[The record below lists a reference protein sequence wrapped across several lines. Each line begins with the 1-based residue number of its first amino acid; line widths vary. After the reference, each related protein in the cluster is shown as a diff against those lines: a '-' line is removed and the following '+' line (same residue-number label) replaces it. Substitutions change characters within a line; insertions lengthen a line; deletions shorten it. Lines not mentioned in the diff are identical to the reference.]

1 MKIIKAPASKDE
13 DSVSSYES
21 GSCSSTLDS
30 AIKTQVRTS
39 IPADEKPRSAI
50 SDSND
55 EIKEGKATI
64 NLDTK
69 QNIVEFRKSPSM
81 MVGKETTPPIGP
93 DTDVARESSPAVPP
107 VATSVAVK
115 ASVPL
120 SDEVSG
126 PPQPQE
132 LERKASVTI
141 GAEDHAKQFVGPVYQ
156 SNNSQWQGYQHSL
169 DQLRQQEAGLRHQGP
184 DLRHPGPDLRHQGS
198 DLRHPGLDL
207 RHPGPD
213 LRHQGSDLRHP
224 GMDLRHQGPD
234 LQHQGSDLR
243 HQGSDLQ
250 SPPRVSSSTKPPF
263 MEDYSHSLP
272 YDPHSVHP
280 HPSGD
285 YIPGDMPP
293 HYMYERSMSSNPQ
306 YSHWRPEHVSQGFP
320 PQSYHSFVDL
330 PPDAYGYGRQYS
342 DQRWLLE
349 QRYREHPGGSSQR
362 PYSSPRYSANSQG
375 MYQNPGQ
382 DDFLHISSPNQDKNI
397 ATSPSERHSRY
408 SPRQTYQPQFMD
420 PSNQMSYQPGMR
432 SQSPGTQPSS
442 EMYIRH
448 PIHAWTERLYT
459 KTIPEHSSVDDV
471 NAQIARLNMVDESR
485 IDARPGRTFSA
496 PNTPSTQSIRTQ
508 QGLVGYQSMNLDVA
522 NFTPIKPAS
531 DSNRSSVNSSPRSSP
546 FQTVPEPQ
554 DQVSNN
560 LPVNTHKMN
569 RIHSHPPVAA
579 EKRVEAPR
587 TRSGK
592 LIYDHHHHHH
602 HHHH

>member
-1 MKIIKAPASKDE
+1 MKIVKAPASKDD
-13 DSVSSYES
+13 DSLSSYES
-21 GSCSSTLDS
+21 GSCSTLDS

-39 IPADEKPRSAI
+39 IPADEKPGSTI

-69 QNIVEFRKSPSM
+69 QNIVEFRKSPSV
-81 MVGKETTPPIGP
+81 MVGKETTPPICA
-93 DTDVARESSPAVPP
+93 DTDTARESLPAVPP
-107 VATSVAVK
+107 VATSIAVK
-115 ASVPL
+115 ACVPL
-120 SDEVSG
+120 SDEVSS

-132 LERKASVTI
+132 MERKASVTI
-141 GAEDHAKQFVGPVYQ
+141 GAEDHAKQFVGPIYQ
-156 SNNSQWQGYQHSL
+156 TNNSQWQGYQHSL
-169 DQLRQQEAGLRHQGP
+169 EQLRQHEAGLRHPGPDFRHPGP

-198 DLRHPGLDL
+198 DLG
-207 RHPGPD
+207 HPGPD
-213 LRHQGSDLRHP
+213 RGHP
-224 GMDLRHQGPD
+224 GLDLRHQGPD
-234 LQHQGSDLR
+234 LQHQGPDLR

-250 SPPRVSSSTKPPF
+250 SPPRVSSSTKPSF
-263 MEDYSHSLP
+263 MEDYSHSIP

-280 HPSGD
+280 HPPGD
-285 YIPGDMPP
+285 YIAGDMPS

-306 YSHWRPEHVSQGFP
+306 YSHWSQRPEHVSQGFP

-330 PPDAYGYGRQYS
+330 PPDAYGYGYQYS

-349 QRYREHPGGSSQR
+349 QRYREHAGGSSQR
-362 PYSSPRYSANSQG
+362 PYSSPRYPANSQG

-382 DDFLHISSPNQDKNI
+382 EDFLHIGSPNQDKNV
-397 ATSPSERHSRY
+397 ATSPSERRSRY
-408 SPRQTYQPQFMD
+408 SPRQPYQPQFMD

-448 PIHAWTERLYT
+448 PVHAWTERLYT

-471 NAQIARLNMVDESR
+471 NAHIARLSMVDESR
-485 IDARPGRTFSA
+485 IDARTGRAFSA
-496 PNTPSTQSIRTQ
+496 PSTPSTQCIRTQ
-508 QGLVGYQSMNLDVA
+508 PGPVGYQSMNLDVA
-522 NFTPIKPAS
+522 NFTPIKPSS
-531 DSNRSSVNSSPRSSP
+531 DSNRSSLNSSPRSSP

-560 LPVNTHKMN
+560 LPVNAHKMN
-569 RIHSHPPVAA
+569 RIHSHPPVAT
-579 EKRVEAPR
+579 EKRIDAPR

-592 LIYDHHHHHH
+592 LIYEFILIPCE
-602 HHHH
+602 